1 MGCEWCMFLASVS
14 VVEPTV
20 SAVFLVYVF
29 DNTCGFQYGST
40 AWGRGWWGCETCNSQ
55 PYPVLTHCVCFV

>member
-40 AWGRGWWGCETCNSQ
+40 AWGRG
-55 PYPVLTHCVCFV
+55 